1 MKLRIL
7 PFCIISMLFVSS
19 MLFVGCAGLSKKSNT
34 ANVDTINIIGRW
46 TTDAP
51 NDSAVKIGIELKV
64 NGVASSINM
73 PTLPYDHWKK
83 VNDSTVAIHGTSVL
97 DGEKTELTDTFDI
110 DKTKQT
116 LNQRGSDI
124 LYKRAN

>member
-1 MKLRIL
+1 
-7 PFCIISMLFVSS
+7 MLVQCY
-19 MLFVGCAGLSKKSNT
+19 LLAVQVYLKKSNT

-73 PTLPYDHWKK
+73 PTFRTTIGRKC
-83 VNDSTVAIHGTSVL
+83 NDSTVAIHGTSVL

-124 LYKRAN
+124 VYKRAN

>member
-1 MKLRIL
+1 
-7 PFCIISMLFVSS
+7 MLFVSS

-83 VNDSTVAIHGTSVL
+83 VN
-97 DGEKTELTDTFDI
+97 
-110 DKTKQT
+110 
-116 LNQRGSDI
+116 
-124 LYKRAN
+124 